1 VESAVRTSRLASLL
15 ALAASLL
22 LSAATAGAQ
31 DPPAT
36 SAADGASL
44 PPEHQEE
51 LDQLL
56 LLTLPQ
62 QKERAKELIAAH
74 PGTDLARILQRLL
87 DEYAVFDQI
96 EESES
101 QARAARSAWIRE
113 YWRSRCCPPLQ
124 WSPPVGR
131 LSNATGEPVLYQI
144 RLLGIERTL
153 WMGPYR
159 MRVGASYESP
169 TSYIVRYLTAAGMQE
184 QLIVPGESYVFQGD
198 PGAGT
203 LLLAAPPIATEAV
216 VTPALPMP

>member
-1 VESAVRTSRLASLL
+1 MRICRLALLL
-15 ALAASLL
+15 ALAAGLA
-22 LSAATAGAQ
+22 LSPATAAAQ
-31 DPPAT
+31 DAPAT
-36 SAADGASL
+36 SASEGVSL
-44 PPEHQEE
+44 SPEHERE

-62 QKERAKELIAAH
+62 QKSRAKELIAAH

-96 EESES
+96 DESER

-124 WSPPVGR
+124 WNPPVGR

-159 MRVGASYESP
+159 LRMGASYASP
-169 TSYIVRYLTAAGMQE
+169 APYLVRYLTAAGMQE
-184 QLIVPGESYVFQGD
+184 QLISPGESYTFQSDVKDGELFLVPLIGKAD
-198 PGAGT
+198 PT
-203 LLLAAPPIATEAV
+203 R
-216 VTPALPMP
+216 